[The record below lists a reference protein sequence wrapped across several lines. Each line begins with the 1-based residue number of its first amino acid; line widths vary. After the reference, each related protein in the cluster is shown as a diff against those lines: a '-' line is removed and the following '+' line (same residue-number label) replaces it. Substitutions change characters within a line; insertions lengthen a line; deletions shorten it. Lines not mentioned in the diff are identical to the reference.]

1 MLSSKFLQPK
11 CRLFFPSKGGKSAAG
26 QLVVRPVQPGMM
38 ALAGALHAPFASCAS
53 AQPAQ
58 NVTIKSV
65 FWLQT
70 AVLEAIPKAL
80 PAAALPFRAIP
91 HMCGVISNMFGAM
104 ESRSG
109 GRRNGSGTL
118 ANRLG
123 AVAEVSG
130 QRRGP
135 RGLAGAKSPASP
147 AQTAGPLAIFPT
159 PPPEPLC
166 YPFDD

>member
-65 FWLQT
+65 F
-70 AVLEAIPKAL
+70 
-80 PAAALPFRAIP
+80 
-91 HMCGVISNMFGAM
+91 
-104 ESRSG
+104 
-109 GRRNGSGTL
+109 
-118 ANRLG
+118 
-123 AVAEVSG
+123 
-130 QRRGP
+130 
-135 RGLAGAKSPASP
+135 
-147 AQTAGPLAIFPT
+147 
-159 PPPEPLC
+159 
-166 YPFDD
+166 